1 MLFGRRFRG
10 RRSIVL
16 RVAEIVVVGLKHVEL
31 CIALQAVDDQ
41 LFDDVI
47 DDSKQ
52 RYTHDHAHKAPQT
65 AEQQDGEQDLLY
77 SPLTEYR
84 G

>member
-1 MLFGRRFRG
+1 MLFGRRFRD

-31 CIALQAVDDQ
+31 CIALQTVDDQ

-47 DDSKQ
+47 DSSSS
-52 RYTHDHAHKAPQT
+52 A
-65 AEQQDGEQDLLY
+65 
-77 SPLTEYR
+77 
-84 G
+84 